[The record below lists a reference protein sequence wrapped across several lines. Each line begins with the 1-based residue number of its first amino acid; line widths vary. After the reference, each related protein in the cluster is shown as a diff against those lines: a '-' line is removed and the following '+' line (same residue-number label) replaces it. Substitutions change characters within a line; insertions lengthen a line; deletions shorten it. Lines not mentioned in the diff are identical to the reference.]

1 MNKIITKNFWENLLD
16 ETVGTKFFPDF
27 GTRSGAGS

>member
-16 ETVGTKFFPDF
+16 ETVGTNFFPDF